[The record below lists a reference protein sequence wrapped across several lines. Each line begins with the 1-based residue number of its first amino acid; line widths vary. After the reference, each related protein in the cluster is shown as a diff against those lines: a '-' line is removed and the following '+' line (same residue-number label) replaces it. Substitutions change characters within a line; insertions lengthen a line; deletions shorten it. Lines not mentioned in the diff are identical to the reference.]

1 MMRDTLWTFNIRYT
15 SLKKRS
21 DNMAQT
27 LLDIQYGDVF
37 GNVKCEKVVLYGDS
51 EDDGLFMNQL
61 KLVVAGKEIAPL
73 SCE

>member
-37 GNVKCEKVVLYGDS
+37 GNVKCEKVVLY
-51 EDDGLFMNQL
+51 
-61 KLVVAGKEIAPL
+61 
-73 SCE
+73 